1 MSSRARRAFDVWFA
15 KEYDELVTVARRLHR
30 DPHDLVHHAYLSCV
44 SALRSNPNILDNL
57 PGYVHTA
64 MWNLSIGTFRKLYK
78 ITDAPE
84 YTHVSDYDIA
94 DAIRKEEALIMADH
108 LGWVDR
114 TVLRLYLEGWSMAE
128 LARQTGISV
137 DVLYKSISQSK
148 KRLRRVVRLRS
159 N

>member
-1 MSSRARRAFDVWFA
+1 MLPEDMLFHF
-15 KEYDELVTVARRLHR
+15 
-30 DPHDLVHHAYLSCV
+30 LSCQYLAA
-44 SALRSNPNILDNL
+44 SLIRDQS
-57 PGYVHTA
+57 
-64 MWNLSIGTFRKLYK
+64 KLYK

-84 YTHVSDYDIA
+84 YTHISDYNLA
-94 DAIRKEEALIMADH
+94 DAIRKEEALLMADH
-108 LGWVDR
+108 LGWFDR
-114 TVLRLYLEGWSMAE
+114 TVLGLYLEGWSMAE